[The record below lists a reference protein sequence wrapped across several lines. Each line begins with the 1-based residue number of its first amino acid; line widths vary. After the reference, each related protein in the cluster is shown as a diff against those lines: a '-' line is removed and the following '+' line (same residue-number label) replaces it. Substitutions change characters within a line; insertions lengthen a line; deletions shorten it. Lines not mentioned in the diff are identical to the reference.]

1 MEAVIGKIL
10 GDLGTFQQNLGG
22 LEQIMIVILLILFCL
37 ILTVV
42 AIRLMWEEHRERKER
57 KRQEVFTGNEYR
69 PTVTDTVQVIDGVEY
84 HRMGVREGGDKYDNQ
99 PHV

>member
-1 MEAVIGKIL
+1 MTYEEIVRDTAEMTKRM
-10 GDLGTFQQNLGG
+10 NLKWDIITG
-22 LEQIMIVILLILFCL
+22 LLILFCL